1 MLFFLVMPRYGP
13 KKKKIPVIHI
23 EWHIIHFD
31 GSIFFCI
38 CVTAA
43 KIVIVQ
49 NWTLEFYFSVV
60 WKIQT
65 KSDGSSHSIHMC
77 DKIFRMHNGDCL
89 TMCTL
94 CANKFLYGTLTH
106 VKSILDD
113 GTYHWAYVNARLRA
127 TIFFYFISISF
138 PFFFAVQ

>member
-1 MLFFLVMPRYGP
+1 
-13 KKKKIPVIHI
+13 
-23 EWHIIHFD
+23 
-31 GSIFFCI
+31 
-38 CVTAA
+38 
-43 KIVIVQ
+43 
-49 NWTLEFYFSVV
+49 
-60 WKIQT
+60 
-65 KSDGSSHSIHMC
+65 MC

-138 PFFFAVQ
+138 PFFFCGPIMTHTAGKYALFLALSFSPLLYFYSIFLAPCTCCNPFNFADLLTSIDPIK